1 METMEQTAEQL
12 TTTQELRCNYLPAQ
26 LQYIIMTVHQT
37 APHYH
42 DGNCVR
48 ESWRW
53 QNLWVSLKDTWPCS
67 NCGQSDTCIRHCPA
81 HQQTAAN
88 HNSHK
93 YSQCCQCWILQLNW
107 TASHSTVC
115 DTAVLLLVLLCG
127 ETFREIIVCLCSADS
142 GTSTYRKWKW
152 WHLVPSNVRYNV
164 STNRASNRRRM

>member
-42 DGNCVR
+42 DAKCDR

-53 QNLWVSLKDTWPCS
+53 QNLWVSQKDTWPCN
-67 NCGQSDTCIRHCPA
+67 NCRQSDTCTGHCPA

-88 HNSHK
+88 HNNSHK
-93 YSQCCQCWILQLNW
+93 SSQCCQCWILQLNW

-115 DTAVLLLVLLCG
+115 DTAVLLLILLCG
-127 ETFREIIVCLCSADS
+127 ETFRENFVFFSLADRGS
-142 GTSTYRKWKW
+142 RNSRHWKW
-152 WHLVPSNVRYNV
+152 RH
-164 STNRASNRRRM
+164 